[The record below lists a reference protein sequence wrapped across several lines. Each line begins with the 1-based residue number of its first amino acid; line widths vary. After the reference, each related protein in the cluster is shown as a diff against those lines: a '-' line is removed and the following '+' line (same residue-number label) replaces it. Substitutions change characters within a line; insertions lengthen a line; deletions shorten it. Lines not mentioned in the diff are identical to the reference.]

1 MTGHLFVLDQEGPLL
16 LVSGLD
22 QMMSE
27 QDLFQFLLV
36 SAFQWLSMKN
46 FQRQIST
53 MNTLSVSV
61 NLNESHRLKQT
72 LIMALRLQVFN
83 TMSTA

>member
-1 MTGHLFVLDQEGPLL
+1 MAHLFVLDQEDPLL

-36 SAFQWLSMKN
+36 SAFQLLSTKN
-46 FQRQIST
+46 FQ
-53 MNTLSVSV
+53 
-61 NLNESHRLKQT
+61 
-72 LIMALRLQVFN
+72 
-83 TMSTA
+83 

>member
-22 QMMSE
+22 QTMSE

-36 SAFQWLSMKN
+36 SAFQWLSTKN
-46 FQRQIST
+46 FQ
-53 MNTLSVSV
+53 
-61 NLNESHRLKQT
+61 
-72 LIMALRLQVFN
+72 
-83 TMSTA
+83 

>member
-1 MTGHLFVLDQEGPLL
+1 MGHLFVLDQEYPLL

-36 SAFQWLSMKN
+36 SAFQLLSTKN
-46 FQRQIST
+46 FQ
-53 MNTLSVSV
+53 
-61 NLNESHRLKQT
+61 
-72 LIMALRLQVFN
+72 
-83 TMSTA
+83 